1 MRNTNQPA
9 SGARWLAIA
18 TVYAAAFLQGL
29 TMVSFPASSAVLKE
43 MHGLSDA
50 QYGAIFLPQIAL
62 AIVGAVLGGSLARR
76 LGLKAL
82 LVATLA
88 TNALSQVAL
97 AGSAVTGSTAAFAM
111 ILAGTAFLG
120 LGFGLGGGPLN
131 SYPPQFFPRHHATAI
146 VALHTLLGLGLAAGP
161 LLVGEFVARHAWVG
175 FPLLLLGLAVVLTV
189 AVVRPAFPE
198 CEQAGVPEHGATGEP
213 PVRSSVFW
221 LFVATAVIY
230 ALAEGTFSNWVVI
243 YLQEGKGLASMV
255 AALALS
261 VFWGAIV
268 VGRLLI
274 SVLVLRVPA
283 RLVWLTLPL
292 LMIVAFLL
300 LPYAEGEA
308 RGIGLFALAGL
319 ACSAFFPLTIGV
331 AAERFPEHAA
341 WVSSM
346 LVGAI
351 MAGVGIGAFVIGP
364 LRQWLSFEQLYRLA
378 ALYPLVVFILAFRV
392 VQAGG
397 GTRPEAVPAIS
408 TITPDAR

>member
-1 MRNTNQPA
+1 MRNVTEPT
-9 SGARWLAIA
+9 SGTRWLAIA

-62 AIVGAVLGGSLARR
+62 AIVGAILGGALARR

-82 LVATLA
+82 LAATLA
-88 TNALSQVAL
+88 ANGLSQVAL
-97 AGSAVTGSTAAFAM
+97 AGSTVVASTAAFAM
-111 ILAGTAFLG
+111 ILAGTGFLG
-120 LGFGLGGGPLN
+120 LGFGLGGAPLN
-131 SYPPQFFPRHHATAI
+131 SYPPQFFPRHHDTAI

-161 LLVGEFVARHAWVG
+161 LLVGEFVARHMWVG
-175 FPLLLLGLAVVLTV
+175 FPLVLLGLAVVLTV
-189 AVVRPAFPE
+189 VVVRPAFPE
-198 CEQAGVPEHGATGEP
+198 CEQASAPKPGTTGDT
-213 PVRSSVFW
+213 PVRSPVFW

-230 ALAEGTFSNWVVI
+230 ALAEGTFANWVVI
-243 YLQEGKGLASMV
+243 YLQDGKGLPSMV

-283 RLVWLTLPL
+283 RLVWLTLPV

-300 LPYAEGEA
+300 LPYADGEV

-331 AAERFPEHAA
+331 AAERFPADSA

-351 MAGVGIGAFVIGP
+351 MAGVGIGAFIIGP

-378 ALYPLVVFILAFRV
+378 ALYPLAVVILAFRV

-397 GTRPEAVPAIS
+397 GVRPAEVPGIPTVS
-408 TITPDAR
+408 PDAP

>member
-1 MRNTNQPA
+1 MRNTDKPT
-9 SGARWLAIA
+9 SGTRWLAIA
-18 TVYAAAFLQGL
+18 TVYGAAFLQGL

-82 LVATLA
+82 LAATLA

-97 AGSAVTGSTAAFAM
+97 AGSAVVASTGAFAM
-111 ILAGTAFLG
+111 IMAGTAFLG

-131 SYPPQFFPRHHATAI
+131 SYPPLFFPRHHATAI

-161 LLVGEFVARHAWVG
+161 LLVGEFVQRAAWVG

-189 AVVRPAFPE
+189 VVVRPAFPE
-198 CEQAGVPEHGATGEP
+198 CEQAGVPEHGPAGET
-213 PVRSSVFW
+213 PVASPVFW

-243 YLQEGKGLASMV
+243 YLQEGKGLPPMV

-283 RLVWLTLPL
+283 RLVWLTLPV

-300 LPYAEGEA
+300 LPYAEGEI

-331 AAERFPEHAA
+331 AAERFPAHAA

-351 MAGVGIGAFVIGP
+351 MAGVGLGAFVIGP

-378 ALYPLVVFILAFRV
+378 ALYPLVVVILALRV
-392 VQAGG
+392 VQSGG
-397 GTRPEAVPAIS
+397 GVRPVEVPSIP
-408 TITPDAR
+408 TVRPDAS